1 MVLKLYGSSIA
12 TCTRRVA
19 LILHEKKVPFELH
32 EIDVR
37 GGAHK
42 KTDYLEKQPFGQIPY
57 IDHDGFILYESRAI
71 CYYIASIYSSQGTK
85 DLLPSDP
92 KANAR
97 LQQALSV
104 EVANFNAFA
113 EKAVVE
119 KYLRP
124 MYSRDY
130 KPDEKICSEAIS
142 TLDAKLDAYEKIL
155 SKQKY
160 LAGDELTLADLYHLV
175 YGSLLPN
182 AGYTGLESESRP
194 NVARWFKELSS
205 RPAWQ
210 AVKENGFKSVAAY

>member
-1 MVLKLYGSSIA
+1 MVLKLYGSSMA

-32 EIDVR
+32 EIDVQNK
-37 GGAHK
+37 AHK
-42 KTDYLEKQPFGQIPY
+42 KPDYLEKQPFGQIPY

-71 CYYIASIYSSQGTK
+71 CYYIASIYPSQGTN
-85 DLLPSDP
+85 LVPTDP

-104 EVANFNAFA
+104 EVANFNPFV
-113 EKAVVE
+113 EKAVLE
-119 KYLRP
+119 KYFKPL
-124 MYSRDY
+124 YHGT
-130 KPDEKICSEAIS
+130 KPDEKIYNEAIS

-175 YGSLLPN
+175 YGSVLPN
-182 AGYTGLESESRP
+182 TGYTGLESDSRP